1 MGHPA
6 LVEEIVVIEQ
16 RARVYGWVGLMY
28 EGYLSSII
36 GGGAPMVVAGIRG
49 EVVGTSP
56 ASLVCG
62 APMVVAGIRG
72 VNRKNACVNVM

>member
-1 MGHPA
+1 MKKIHKWIYCRRRKA
-6 LVEEIVVIEQ
+6 TSSSQLVVV
-16 RARVYGWVGLMY
+16 
-28 EGYLSSII
+28 
-36 GGGAPMVVAGIRG
+36 GIHG
-49 EVVGTSP
+49 VVVGTGP